1 MKIEN
6 EHEFENHDKFAL
18 MTIAKIKYRNNILPL
33 AIHCMLYRIF
43 FIFSVNIYRY
53 RSYNPK

>member
-1 MKIEN
+1 MKIET
-6 EHEFENHDKFAL
+6 EHEFENHDKFPL

-43 FIFSVNIYRY
+43 FIYSVNIYDI
-53 RSYNPK
+53 